1 MRAVIYN
8 NAASIQS
15 MKTPTHSGPGL
26 NKLWPDARTALE
38 GIVHDDMLLAIG
50 GFGLCGIPEALI
62 AALRDTG
69 ARNLTIASNNA
80 GVDQWGIGLLLQT
93 HQVKKMISSYVGDNA
108 EFEHQ
113 FLSGELEVEFT
124 PQGTLAERLRAG
136 GAGIPG
142 FYTRTGV
149 GTLVAEGKEHK
160 EFDGATCILERGIQA
175 DLALVKAWKADLHGN
190 LVYRRTARNFNP
202 AAATCGRITVAE
214 AEIIVQPGELDPDEI
229 HTPGI
234 FVHRLVH
241 NPNPEKRIEKK
252 TIREV

>member
-1 MRAVIYN
+1 M
-8 NAASIQS
+8 
-15 MKTPTHSGPGL
+15 T
-26 NKLWPDARTALE
+26 KLWPDANRALD
-38 GIVHDDMLLAIG
+38 GIVRDGMLLAIG

-62 AALRDTG
+62 HALRETG
-69 ARNLTIASNNA
+69 VRNLTIASNNA
-80 GVDQWGIGLLLQT
+80 GVDACGLGELLQT
-93 HQVKKMISSYVGDNA
+93 RQIKKMISSYVGENA
-108 EFEHQ
+108 EFERQYLH
-113 FLSGELEVEFT
+113 GEIEVEFC

-160 EFDGATCILERGIQA
+160 DFDGVTYILERGIRA

-190 LVYRRTARNFNP
+190 LIYRRTARNFNP
-202 AAATCGRITVAE
+202 NAATCGIVTVAE
-214 AEIIVQPGELDPDEI
+214 AEIIVEPGALDPDEI

-241 NPNPEKRIEKK
+241 NPMPDKRIEKK
-252 TIREV
+252 ILREV